1 MSWLSQQYK
10 NNINGIIITLAFHI
24 LVFIVL
30 NITQFRKKFEYHE
43 PEIIIEFPTELLQT
57 EMEPN
62 NQQEEAQVS
71 SSSVSRTNVAANR
84 ATPKRNDFFDE
95 NYQEELN
102 KAQQLVNDVSKQL
115 SKEIPTVDDLQMP
128 VETSEGID
136 IDSLKNKLYSGDS
149 NVEYYLE
156 DRFHLSLPIPVY
168 LAEDGGVVK
177 VIIEVNRHGDVV
189 KADPIPEAH
198 LTGQILSYAKTAALR
213 TRFNPDDEAPRNQQ
227 GYIQYTFVA
236 Q

>member
-24 LVFIVL
+24 LVFVVL
-30 NITQFRKKFEYHE
+30 NITQFRKKIEYHE
-43 PEIIIEFPTELLQT
+43 PEIIIEFPSELLQAET
-57 EMEPN
+57 EAV
-62 NQQEEAQVS
+62 QQQKEEQVS
-71 SSSVSRTNVAANR
+71 SSAITRTNVASNR
-84 ATPKRNDFFDE
+84 ATPKRNDVFDE
-95 NYQEELN
+95 KYQEELY

-136 IDSLKNKLYSGDS
+136 IDSLKNKLYSGNS
-149 NVEYYLE
+149 NVEYFLE

-177 VIIEVNRHGDVV
+177 VIIEVNRQGDVV
-189 KADPIPEAH
+189 KADPIPEVH

-213 TRFNPDDEAPRNQQ
+213 TRFNPSDKAPRTQK